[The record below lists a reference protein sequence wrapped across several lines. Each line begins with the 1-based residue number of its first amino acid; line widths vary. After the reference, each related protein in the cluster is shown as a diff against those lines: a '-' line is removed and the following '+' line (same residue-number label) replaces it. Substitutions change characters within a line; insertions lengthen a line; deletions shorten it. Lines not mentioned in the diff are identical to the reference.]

1 MLVSLPLVF
10 TLLAASPVQP
20 ETSTPAA
27 AAQPAVP
34 TPPGPGAFF
43 EHAETRVIGKG
54 YAFTEGPCWVPAKDA
69 SQGFFLFCDVPASTV
84 LRWNGG
90 DDAPTPFRT
99 PSGKALGTAVD
110 AAGNLYFAE
119 CEGRQIT
126 RVELKDGQPQAPV
139 VLGSKIDGK
148 RLNATNDLVVAS
160 DGSVYFTDPSFFT
173 AKKDLELEKL
183 ASHRIAKDG
192 SITLITDTL
201 RAPNGIA
208 LSLDEKAVLINDFG
222 GGKVV
227 RIDINPDGSFAAPV
241 TFADLRALAKAH
253 GLPERGNADGLRLDA
268 DGNIYTTGPGGILVL
283 SPKGDLLANLPVP
296 GASNL
301 AFGGEDGRTLIIT
314 AGGSVLSIRTTH
326 PGAPWKKAP
335 DAPKPAATP

>member
-1 MLVSLPLVF
+1 MLTAIPLALV
-10 TLLAASPVQP
+10 LLAGSPAQPGSASPAP
-20 ETSTPAA
+20 
-27 AAQPAVP
+27 AAQPAP
-34 TPPGPGAFF
+34 PSAPGPGAFF
-43 EHAETRVIGKG
+43 EAAQARVIGKG

-69 SQGFFLFCDVPASTV
+69 SKGFFLFCDVPASTV
-84 LRWNGG
+84 LRWDGG
-90 DDAPTPFRT
+90 DDTPTPFRT

-126 RVELKDGQPQAPV
+126 RVELKEGQPQPPV
-139 VLGSKIDGK
+139 VLASKIDGK

-173 AKKDLELEKL
+173 AKKDLELERL

-192 SITLITDTL
+192 SVTLITDTL

-208 LSLDEKAVLINDFG
+208 LSLDEKAVFINDFG
-222 GGKVV
+222 GGKIV
-227 RIDINPDGSFAAPV
+227 RVDINPDGSFAAPV

-301 AFGGEDGRTLIIT
+301 AFGGEDGKTLIIT

-326 PGAPWKKAP
+326 SGSPLKKAGT
-335 DAPKPAATP
+335 APTPAATP

>member
-1 MLVSLPLVF
+1 MMNVLSLVLV
-10 TLLAASPVQP
+10 LLTAGPAQP
-20 ETSTPAA
+20 QGTTPAP
-27 AAQPAVP
+27 AAQP

-43 EHAETRVIGKG
+43 EEAQAKVIGKG
-54 YAFTEGPCWVPAKDA
+54 YAFTEGPCWVPARDPA
-69 SQGFFLFCDVPASTV
+69 SKGFFLFCDVPASTV

-90 DDAPTPFRT
+90 ADTPVPFRT

-110 AAGNLYFAE
+110 ASGNLYFAE

-126 RVELKDGQPQAPV
+126 RVAIADGTPQPPV
-139 VLGSKIDGK
+139 VLASKLDGK

-183 ASHRIAKDG
+183 ASHRIAPDG
-192 SITLITDTL
+192 SITLITDAL

-208 LSLDEKAVLINDFG
+208 LSLDEKAVFINDFG
-222 GGKVV
+222 GGKIV
-227 RIDINPDGSFAAPV
+227 RVDIQPDGSFASPT

-268 DGNIYTTGPGGILVL
+268 NGNIYTTGPGGILVL
-283 SPKGDLLANLPVP
+283 SPQAELLATLPVP

-301 AFGGEDGRTLIIT
+301 AFGGEDGKTLIIT
-314 AGGSVLSIRTTH
+314 AGGSVLSIRATH
-326 PGAPWKKAP
+326 AGAPWKKAA
-335 DAPKPAATP
+335 DAPKAPAMP

>member
-1 MLVSLPLVF
+1 MLTALPLALV
-10 TLLAASPVQP
+10 LALATSAQPDSTASA
-20 ETSTPAA
+20 PAA
-27 AAQPAVP
+27 LP

-43 EHAETRVIGKG
+43 EQAEARVIGKG
-54 YAFTEGPCWVPAKDA
+54 YAFTEGPCWVPSKDPA
-69 SQGFFLFCDVPASTV
+69 SKGFFLFCDVPASTV
-84 LRWNGG
+84 LRWNGA
-90 DDAPTPFRT
+90 DDTPTPFRT

-110 AAGNLYFAE
+110 RAGNLYFAE

-126 RVELKDGQPQAPV
+126 RVQLVDGQPQPPV
-139 VLGSKIDGK
+139 VLASKIDGK

-160 DGSVYFTDPSFFT
+160 DGSIYFTDPSFFT

-183 ASHRIAKDG
+183 ASHRIAPDG

-208 LSLDEKAVLINDFG
+208 LSLDEKSVLINDFG
-222 GGKVV
+222 GGKIV
-227 RIDINPDGSFAAPV
+227 RVDLRPDGSFAAPV
-241 TFADLRALAKAH
+241 TLADLRALAKAH

-301 AFGGEDGRTLIIT
+301 AFGGEDGKTLIIT
-314 AGGSVLSIRTTH
+314 AGGSVLSIRVTH
-326 PGAPWKKAP
+326 AGAPWNKA
-335 DAPKPAATP
+335 APKPAATP